1 LQGIKYNKK
10 QKYKEYKMKSY
21 ISKITIYFCL
31 VVLFLASDVSLAAQ
45 NDAQQQ
51 DLKTKIN
58 ILRNQIQ
65 GYQKEIYTK
74 GQREETL
81 QGDIADIEKDIAK
94 IGLQIQE
101 TQLVIQSLD
110 IEIADKEA
118 GIADMQKEVIAKKA
132 VLTQFMQELYENGNA
147 TPMEMALGQETFS
160 DYFFQADSIESF
172 EERTKEIYDQFVY
185 LREGIKKEREDLLA
199 RKEEQMNLR
208 AMQNDQQKTLDSQEQ
223 AKNSLLSQTRNEKQ
237 ALSSQMDKL
246 QEQLNALQALGE
258 PINIDEAIS
267 AARYASGFTKVA
279 PEFLLGVLRIESGLG
294 TNVGG
299 GRYKTDMNPA
309 QWDVFKK
316 VCGELGIDPNS
327 VPVSRRACYNSDAK
341 DGCGGWGGAMGP
353 GQFMPTTWLGYKS
366 KVEKVTGEIPA
377 NPWDLKDALVA
388 MGLKLAA
395 VDGVTAGDRA
405 AWAKAAGMYL
415 AGGNWENYSWYSD
428 RVLFYAD
435 GFKKIMK

>member
-1 LQGIKYNKK
+1 MRNYRSKTKNYFILVAAILFF
-10 QKYKEYKMKSY
+10 
-21 ISKITIYFCL
+21 ISNF
-31 VVLFLASDVSLAAQ
+31 SLAAP

-65 GYQKEIYTK
+65 QYQKEIYNK
-74 GQREETL
+74 GQQEETI
-81 QGDIADIEKDIAK
+81 QGDISDIEKDIAK
-94 IGLQIQE
+94 IQLEIQE

-110 IEIADKEA
+110 LEISDKEA
-118 GIADMQKEVIAKKA
+118 SIAAMQKEVIAKKI
-132 VLTQFMQELYENGNA
+132 VLTQFMQELYEQSNA
-147 TPMEMALGQETFS
+147 TPVEMALGKETFS

-172 EERTKEIYDQFVY
+172 EERTREIYDQFVY
-185 LREGIKKEREDLLA
+185 LREGIKKEREDLLNQ
-199 RKEEQMNLR
+199 KEEQMNLR
-208 AMQNDQQKTLDSQEQ
+208 AMQNDQQNALDSQEQ
-223 AKNSLLSQTRNEKQ
+223 AKNSFLNKTRNDKQ
-237 ALSSQMDKL
+237 ALSDQMGKL
-246 QEQLNALQALGE
+246 QDQLNALQTLGE

-267 AARYASGFTKVA
+267 AARYASGFTHVA

-309 QWDVFKK
+309 QWDTFKK
-316 VCGELGIDPNS
+316 ICSELGIDPSN

-353 GQFMPTTWLGYKS
+353 AQFMPATWLGYKS
-366 KVEKVTGEIPA
+366 KVEKVTGEAPA
-377 NPWDLKDALVA
+377 NPWSLKDSLVA
-388 MGLKLAA
+388 MGLKLAT
-395 VDGVTAGDRA
+395 VDGVTTGDRA